1 MSRSSLLGKISPV
14 LHATVALAQRVE
26 RMEIDFC
33 SVLARA
39 GEPGGGAVIDV
50 GGGRAV
56 WNSPGAPMNK
66 VLGLGVGCVVSDA
79 DLDAIEDFYDEHQ
92 TPIQIELCPLAAP
105 DLPSRLSERGYVLK
119 GFENELACALPAS
132 IPVDSDVRVEIASSD
147 ADTETWLRVTTEG
160 FASPDGSGVATA
172 PMPETMKTISGIM
185 RSFVHPEIVRY
196 LAFVDGTPAAAAS
209 STITERV
216 LGIFGTATVPAYRR
230 RGAQAAVVARALR
243 GAIGRADLAIA
254 TTEPGSV
261 SQRTFER
268 FGFQVLYTRAI
279 LVRT

>member
-1 MSRSSLLGKISPV
+1 MTAKISLV
-14 LHATVALAQRVE
+14 LQATVALAQRVE

-33 SVLARA
+33 AVLARV
-39 GEPGGGAVIDV
+39 GEPGGGDALDV

-56 WNSPGAPMNK
+56 WSSPGAPMNK
-66 VLGLGVGCVVSDA
+66 VLGLGVGCAVSDD

-105 DLPSRLSERGYVLK
+105 DLPSRLSERGYLLK

-132 IPVDSDVRVEIASSD
+132 VPVDSDVRVEIASTD

-160 FASPDGSGVATA
+160 FASPDGSGVPTPPA
-172 PMPETMKTISGIM
+172 PESMKTISGIM
-185 RSFVHPEIVRY
+185 RSFIHPDIVRY
-196 LAFVDGTPAAAAS
+196 LAWVDGTPAGAAGS
-209 STITERV
+209 IGSDGV
-216 LGIFGTATVPAYRR
+216 LGIFGTSTVPAYRR

-254 TTEPGSV
+254 TTEPGSI

>member
-1 MSRSSLLGKISPV
+1 M
-14 LHATVALAQRVE
+14 ALAQRVE

-33 SVLARA
+33 AVLARV
-39 GEPGGGAVIDV
+39 GEPGGGDALDV

-56 WNSPGAPMNK
+56 WSAPGAPMNK
-66 VLGLGVGCVVSDA
+66 VLGLGVGCAVSDD

-105 DLPSRLSERGYVLK
+105 DLPSRLSERGYLLK

-132 IPVDSDVRVEIASSD
+132 VPVDSDVRVEIASTD

-160 FASPDGSGVATA
+160 FASPDGSGVPTPPA
-172 PMPETMKTISGIM
+172 PESMKTISGIM
-185 RSFVHPEIVRY
+185 RSFIHPDIVRY
-196 LAFVDGTPAAAAS
+196 LAWVDGTPAGAAGS
-209 STITERV
+209 IISDGV
-216 LGIFGTATVPAYRR
+216 LGIFGTSTVPAYRR

-254 TTEPGSV
+254 TTEPGSI